1 MTGGNIFILAK
12 KKNKS
17 VNIKR
22 YKAKKEFNIGMFLF
36 AVVFIYLI
44 VTITA
49 YLLEDKPSIYEV
61 REGSIVKDNTYTG
74 LIIRQETTVNA
85 ESGGYINYYQNG
97 NSKVKYGA
105 PVYAISKNAL
115 NFDDSS
121 TESSSTADL
130 SPDVQS
136 GLVTQ
141 LQTFNENY
149 DNSNFSSIYTLK
161 NELQNTLQNA
171 YCTTKTAQLASVI
184 ESSGQTVTTSSA
196 GQDGIVSH
204 TIDGLESL
212 TVDNFT
218 ADNFNKT
225 NYKVTEL
232 TDQMKIS
239 SGSPAYRLIT
249 SENWYVVIP
258 LKEDTAKEF
267 QKSNLQN
274 VQVRIDKDSEKMWSA
289 FSVLERDGNFYG
301 VLTFDNS
308 MIRYASERFL
318 NIELIL
324 EDECGLKIP
333 KSSVVEEQFFV
344 IPHDYITNGGNS
356 SLEGVMVLDS
366 KGTASFQAVDIY
378 YRDTQTGSVYVDP
391 DDFEK
396 NTTLKKAGSSDT
408 YQLSETKQLK
418 GVYNINRGYAVFRQV
433 QILCE
438 SDDYYIVQSGNDY
451 GLSNYDH
458 IALTGKDVHEGD
470 VIS

>member
-1 MTGGNIFILAK
+1 M
-12 KKNKS
+12 
-17 VNIKR
+17 
-22 YKAKKEFNIGMFLF
+22 
-36 AVVFIYLI
+36 
-44 VTITA
+44 
-49 YLLEDKPSIYEV
+49 
-61 REGSIVKDNTYTG
+61 
-74 LIIRQETTVNA
+74 
-85 ESGGYINYYQNG
+85 
-97 NSKVKYGA
+97 
-105 PVYAISKNAL
+105 
-115 NFDDSS
+115 
-121 TESSSTADL
+121 
-130 SPDVQS
+130 
-136 GLVTQ
+136 TQ

-249 SENWYVVIP
+249 SENWSVVIP

-378 YRDTQTGSVYVDP
+378 DTSDDGEVYLSRDQLKSGTVIVKP
-391 DDFEK
+391 D
-396 NTTLKKAGSSDT
+396 SSDT
-408 YQLSETKQLK
+408 YTIETKKPLK
-418 GVYNINRGYAVFRQV
+418 GVYNINKGYAIFKKVS
-433 QILCE
+433 ILCE
-438 SDDYYIVQSGNDY
+438 SDEYYIVQEGDSY

-458 IALTGKDVHEGD
+458 IVQNGAGVSSDDV
-470 VIS
+470 VFQ

>member
-85 ESGGYINYYQNG
+85 ESDGYINYYQNG

-141 LQTFNENY
+141 LQAFNENY

-171 YCTTKTAQLASVI
+171 YRTTKTAQLASVI
-184 ESSGQTVTTSSA
+184 
-196 GQDGIVSH
+196 VSY

-249 SENWYVVIP
+249 SENWSVVIP
-258 LKEDTAKEF
+258 LKKDTAKEF

-333 KSSVVEEQFFV
+333 KSAVVEEQFFV

-378 YRDTQTGSVYVDP
+378 DTSDDGEVYLSRDQLKSGTVIVKP
-391 DDFEK
+391 D
-396 NTTLKKAGSSDT
+396 SSDT
-408 YQLSETKQLK
+408 YTIDTQKPLK
-418 GVYNINRGYAVFRQV
+418 GVYNINKGYAIFKKVS
-433 QILCE
+433 ILCE
-438 SDDYYIVQSGNDY
+438 SDEYYIVQEGDSY

-458 IALTGKDVHEGD
+458 IVQNGAGVSSDDV
-470 VIS
+470 VFQ

>member
-49 YLLEDKPSIYEV
+49 YLLEDKPSIDEV

-85 ESGGYINYYQNG
+85 ESDGYINYYQNG

-141 LQTFNENY
+141 LQAFNENY

-171 YCTTKTAQLASVI
+171 YRTTKTAQLASVI
-184 ESSGQTVTTSSA
+184 
-196 GQDGIVSH
+196 VSY

-249 SENWYVVIP
+249 SENWSVVIP
-258 LKEDTAKEF
+258 LKKDTAKEF

-333 KSSVVEEQFFV
+333 KSAVVEEQFFV

-378 YRDTQTGSVYVDP
+378 DTSDDGEVYLSRDQLKSGTVIVKP
-391 DDFEK
+391 D
-396 NTTLKKAGSSDT
+396 SSDT
-408 YQLSETKQLK
+408 YTIDTQKPLK
-418 GVYNINRGYAVFRQV
+418 GVYNINKGYAIFKKVS
-433 QILCE
+433 ILCE
-438 SDDYYIVQSGNDY
+438 SDEYYIVQEGDSY

-458 IALTGKDVHEGD
+458 IVQNGAGVSSDDV
-470 VIS
+470 VFQ